1 MGMFFKNKLHLSN
14 DIHIRHSHHVQYTCI
29 IHSRLSRLRRLMVVK
44 IREEV
49 DGARFVDRFS
59 SVSSVSGISG

>member
-1 MGMFFKNKLHLSN
+1 
-14 DIHIRHSHHVQYTCI
+14 
-29 IHSRLSRLRRLMVVK
+29 MVVK

-59 SVSSVSGISG
+59 SVSSVSGISW